1 MSDRDIGLMPAIAEM
16 LSDAVKLD
24 CVRHIAKNFKQNYR
38 SKNLIQKFWRLVYIK
53 EQSDFEREFLLLR
66 ENNIKFYKDL
76 LNIDVSTWAS
86 SECPINNY
94 NVNTSNAAE
103 TINSA
108 LKRFISLD
116 ITNLIIQ
123 INNYNIS
130 FFNERSGKQFDF
142 IIFSKQF
149 DRTNLNVENAKAL
162 NVIASNDE
170 LYLVGNNYYVDLALK
185 TCSCN
190 RS

>member
-1 MSDRDIGLMPAIAEM
+1 M
-16 LSDAVKLD
+16 
-24 CVRHIAKNFKQNYR
+24 
-38 SKNLIQKFWRLVYIK
+38 K
-53 EQSDFEREFLLLR
+53 EQSDFEKEFLSLR
-66 ENNIKFYKDL
+66 ENNISFYDDL
-76 LNIDVSTWAS
+76 LNIGVSIWAS
-86 SECPINNY
+86 SKCRINNY

-103 TINSA
+103 TMNSA

-123 INNYNIS
+123 INNYNMS
-130 FFNERSGKQFDF
+130 FFNERRAKQFDF
-142 IIFSKQF
+142 MIFSKQL
-149 DRTNLNVENAKAL
+149 DRTNLNIESARAL

-190 RS
+190 VHLKLDAFAYIYEQF